1 VGRTIGGVNGVVH
14 LSLPAS
20 EDASSL
26 HNRVRPVCFRSVS
39 RNCENG
45 FIRPQSRFR
54 AACRWGSFG
63 RQSGRAPEALGR
75 ENNNEIN
82 ENHPPGP
89 ARCHVRRVRR
99 RRPGPAASAA
109 AEFDFKL
116 GVNTPDSHPLS
127 IRLTEAA
134 REIGSRSAGR
144 LNVTVFTNSQLG
156 GDPEMLSQVR
166 SGGIELLA
174 VPSMTLTTLVPLSGL
189 PSIGFAFA
197 SYDQVWAAM
206 DGEVGGIVRDAIA
219 KTGLVPMKR
228 KWDNGFRQITSSSS
242 RQLNSVDDL
251 RGFKI
256 RVPVTALLTS
266 LFSGLGALPSS
277 ISYNELYSA
286 LQTHVVEGQEN
297 PLAQVSTGK
306 LYEVQKYCALS
317 NHCWSGYW
325 VVGNRRALSSL
336 PADLLAIVN
345 ESFDAAAVKERADL
359 VEMDRSLQGELTTK
373 GMIFNKPDPVQF
385 RAALVKAGFYTQWQ
399 KTYGAEAWSA
409 LEKYTGKLT

>member
-1 VGRTIGGVNGVVH
+1 MAISRRKLIAA
-14 LSLPAS
+14 AS
-20 EDASSL
+20 
-26 HNRVRPVCFRSVS
+26 PT
-39 RNCENG
+39 G
-45 FIRPQSRFR
+45 
-54 AACRWGSFG
+54 
-63 RQSGRAPEALGR
+63 APEFVGQ
-75 ENNNEIN
+75 
-82 ENHPPGP
+82 
-89 ARCHVRRVRR
+89 
-99 RRPGPAASAA
+99 PAAAA

-116 GVNTPDSHPLS
+116 GVHTPETHPLT

-134 REIGSRSAGR
+134 KAIGAQSGGR
-144 LNVTVFTNSQLG
+144 LTVTVFPNSQLG

-174 VPSMTLTTLVPLSGL
+174 VPSLTLSILVPMSGL
-189 PSIGFAFA
+189 PSIGFAFQ

-206 DGEVGGIVRDAIA
+206 DGGVGEVVREAIGKAGI
-219 KTGLVPMKR
+219 VPMK
-228 KWDNGFRQITSSSS
+228 KVWDIGFRQIASSSS

-251 RGFKI
+251 KNFKI

-286 LQTHVVEGQEN
+286 LQTHIVEGQEN

-325 VVGNRRALSSL
+325 IVANRRALTGL
-336 PADLLAIVN
+336 PAELQGIVN
-345 ESFDAAAVKERADL
+345 ANFDAAAIKERGALLD
-359 VEMDRSLQGELTTK
+359 MDRSLQAELTGK
-373 GMIFNKPDPVQF
+373 GMTFNKPDPVQF

-399 KTYGAEAWSA
+399 KTYGAEAWA
-409 LEKYTGKLT
+409 HLEKYTGGLT